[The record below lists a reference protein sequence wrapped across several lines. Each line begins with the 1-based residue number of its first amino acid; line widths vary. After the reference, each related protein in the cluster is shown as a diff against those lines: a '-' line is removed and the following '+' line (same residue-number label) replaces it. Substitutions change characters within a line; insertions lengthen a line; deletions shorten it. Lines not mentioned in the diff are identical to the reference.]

1 MIQAVAGLLFDM
13 FSGRGLFNDID
24 EYFASTQVFACL
36 FTCIFF
42 IDFKMDNWKV
52 QKRFVDTRAET
63 DDKNEIEY
71 KLLNWLDQLKND
83 KHYGA
88 M

>member
-1 MIQAVAGLLFDM
+1 MILTSILRRHRYLLV
-13 FSGRGLFNDID
+13 I
-24 EYFASTQVFACL
+24 

-63 DDKNEIEY
+63 EDKNEIEY